1 MSGRPIEVD
10 LSPAD
15 VPGFGVV
22 PGLVWAFRIHEDGT
36 AQSLPVDQPIDD
48 RHDGWLWLHLNLADL
63 RSVGWV
69 REAGLPTTAATL
81 LLSHDTHQQ
90 LHVSDGCIHGVFAD
104 LAQHIEG
111 CGEDTAHLRFVMTE
125 RLLVSGRHH
134 ALNSVESARATIERG
149 ERRLPHVAAL
159 LELIVEYAGDAI
171 DRLADKLATE
181 IDHIEDGLALRN
193 HDAERPKLARVRRT
207 SVRLHR
213 QLSGLRILFH
223 RLDRQGLD
231 GLKPQLR
238 IAAGRLAQRLD
249 ALDHEIV
256 EIRDRA
262 RLLQEE
268 ITALTAEETNRHLHV
283 LAILTTLFLP
293 PTLITGMF
301 GMNVKGLPFTD
312 NEDAF
317 LWAAALMAASAVAVY
332 LLMRRVGVFKL

>member
-1 MSGRPIEVD
+1 MSGRPAELE
-10 LSPAD
+10 LSRAD
-15 VPGFGVV
+15 APGFGVV
-22 PGLVWAFRIHEDGT
+22 PGLVWAFRIHADGT
-36 AQSLPVDQPIDD
+36 AQSLPIDRPIDD
-48 RHDGWLWLHLNLADL
+48 HHDGWLWLHLNLADL
-63 RSVGWV
+63 RAVEWV
-69 REAGLPTTAATL
+69 RAATL
-81 LLSHDTHQQ
+81 PAAAARLFVSHDTHQQ
-90 LHVSDGCIHGVFAD
+90 LHAADGCIHGVFAD
-104 LAQHIEG
+104 LMQHIEG

-125 RLLVSGRHH
+125 RLLLSGRHH
-134 ALNSVESARATIERG
+134 ALSSTASARATIERG

-159 LELIVEYAGDAI
+159 LELIVENVGDAI

-181 IDHIEDGLALRN
+181 IDQIEDGLALRT
-193 HDAERPKLARVRRT
+193 HDAERHRLALVRRT

-223 RLDRQGLD
+223 RLERHGTES
-231 GLKPQLR
+231 LKPQLR
-238 IAAGRLAQRLD
+238 VAAGRLAQRLD

-293 PTLITGMF
+293 PTLVTGMF
-301 GMNVKGLPFTD
+301 GMNVKGLPFAD

-317 LWAAALMAASAVAVY
+317 LWTAGLMVASALAVY